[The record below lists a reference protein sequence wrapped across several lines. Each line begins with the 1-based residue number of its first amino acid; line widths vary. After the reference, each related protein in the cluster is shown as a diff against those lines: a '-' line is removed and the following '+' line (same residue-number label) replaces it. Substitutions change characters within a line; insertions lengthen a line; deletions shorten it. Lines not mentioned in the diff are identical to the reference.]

1 MAKNRLHLLDRAWAD
16 WQVLLAYKKQ
26 IGLEQHFA
34 FLNDAKVVGPVD
46 LKKPERVYG
55 LTYVFLPAI

>member
-1 MAKNRLHLLDRAWAD
+1 
-16 WQVLLAYKKQ
+16 VLLAYKKQ
-26 IGLEQHFA
+26 IGVEQHFA